1 MTWFSRATQLSKDT
15 TRDQGSDGSAK
26 YINNKKCEFVIC
38 KIENNSVV
46 SFKPFIDKINYTF
59 EKKLEDATK
68 ELLGVD
74 EKLDITQDS
83 IYVRIEVGL
92 NVVAHSINE
101 AILNVKRINEV
112 SAMYT
117 SVSTKGE
124 WETAPDRFLHNLY
137 VISLNTLI
145 GVNYDKGVKIDSK
158 EKLMNY
164 GVPGFLEKF
173 DVSID
178 KSLGYFEYNKQ
189 LLPKK
194 YNITFSFTV
203 SNYSHSRLVGNEKF
217 LWLPFYN
224 EERLFGND
232 SQSFPLGIKNVSFGS
247 QGSDGSFTYAKNKNS
262 FIYFALGNGMFYK
275 QNPKND
281 KGEVLK
287 FKPFE
292 FDVKKDITTDGH
304 QLKPEPNRGGSFT
317 MTPEIIPSY
326 DKKTKLSFSIL
337 NHSINEAI
345 YNTKQVQK
353 LMRMFDTFIPSAAIG
368 DIALT
373 FPSGDPVDPNEKRI
387 MVLFNG
393 FISDGVNTTEPKNY
407 KDILTKAS
415 PQICKSFS
423 MEIDKDLGFF
433 EYGGMLLCKKI
444 NITMELQSPYNI
456 TRTYKYTA
464 DYKGKTKKLGR
475 KQSISQDNSG
485 LFFPKD
491 PNKIL

>member
-15 TRDQGSDGSAK
+15 TKDQGSDGSAS
-26 YINNKKCEFVIC
+26 YVGNKKCEFVIC
-38 KIENNSVV
+38 KVHNNSVV

-83 IYVRIEVGL
+83 IYIRIEVGL
-92 NVVAHSINE
+92 NVLSHSINE

-124 WETAPDRFLHNLY
+124 WKIAPSKFLHNIYL
-137 VISLNTLI
+137 ISLNTLI
-145 GVNYDKGVKIDSK
+145 GVNYDTGVKIDSK
-158 EKLMNY
+158 EKLMEY

-178 KSLGYFEYNKQ
+178 KSLGYFEYNSQ

-194 YNITFSFTV
+194 YNINFSFTV
-203 SNYSHSRLVGNEKF
+203 SNYSKYLLDNF
-217 LWLPFYN
+217 YLWLPFYN
-224 EERLFGND
+224 EEDLFRNE
-232 SQSFPLGIKNVSFGS
+232 SQSFPLGIRDVTFGP
-247 QGSDGSFTYAKNKNS
+247 QGSDGSFTYTQNKNS
-262 FIYFALGNGMFYK
+262 FIYFALGNGMFEKKYE
-275 QNPKND
+275 NND
-281 KGEVLK
+281 KGEILK
-287 FKPFE
+287 FKPFD
-292 FDVKKDITTDGH
+292 FDVKKDITTDGLS
-304 QLKPEPNRGGSFT
+304 LKPESNRGGSFSMSPDT
-317 MTPEIIPSY
+317 IPIY
-326 DKKTKLSFSIL
+326 DKKTKLSFSII

-345 YNTKQVQK
+345 YNTKQLQK
-353 LMRMFDTFIPSAAIG
+353 LVRMYDTFTPSEATQQGEAFN
-368 DIALT
+368 
-373 FPSGDPVDPNEKRI
+373 FPSGDAADPSEKRI
-387 MVLFNG
+387 MVLFNN
-393 FISDGVNTTEPKNY
+393 FISDRPNTGPPKNY
-407 KDILTKAS
+407 KDLLEKAS
-415 PQICKSFS
+415 PLICKGLT

-433 EYGGMLLCKKI
+433 EYSGMLLCKKI
-444 NITMELQSPYNI
+444 NITMDLQSPFNI

-464 DYKGKTKKLGR
+464 NIFKDNKFDRKKP
-475 KQSISQDNSG
+475 ISQDNSG